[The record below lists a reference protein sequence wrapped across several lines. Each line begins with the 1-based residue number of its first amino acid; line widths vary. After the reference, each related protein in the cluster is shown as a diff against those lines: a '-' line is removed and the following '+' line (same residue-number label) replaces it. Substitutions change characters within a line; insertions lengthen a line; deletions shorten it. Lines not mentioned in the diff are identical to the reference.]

1 MMSSWFTYTD
11 EIGPEK
17 ILYVYDPEVGMKGI
31 IVVDT
36 WSLGGAGGGT
46 RMLPDI
52 TTEEMFGLARA
63 MTYKFAMLD
72 LPVGGSKSGIWADPS
87 LPPEKKEAI
96 LMAYG
101 RALKPLLEAG
111 VTVGPDMGT
120 DSRDVD
126 TICRGAGV
134 ESRISGLSL
143 QEKDG
148 EPMENHATGY
158 GVVVAAQAACE
169 FAGIDIKGATVALEG
184 FGKAGGGVA
193 RYIAEAGAKL
203 VAVST
208 VDGAIYN
215 KDGLDVKK
223 LLTDRKSMG
232 DRAVTDYPDAKK
244 IKTAELFSLPVDV
257 LVPGARPYVINEKN
271 AEKIGAKVIS
281 SIANNPITNGAH
293 EILFKRKI
301 HVVPDFVSNAG
312 GVLVAVVDVLG
323 GTVDDLFKALRE
335 VIPPNVKETL
345 TGAREEKIPPMMLAI
360 KQIRE
365 KIIKQRRRE
374 IEPPSFEEL
383 ITMLKERLKI

>member
-1 MMSSWFTYTD
+1 MSSWFTYTD

-17 ILYVYDPEVGMKGI
+17 ILYVYDPEVGMKGV
-31 IVVDT
+31 IVIDT

-52 TTEEMFGLARA
+52 TTGEMFGLARA

-96 LMAYG
+96 LRAYG

-111 VTVGPDMGT
+111 VTVGPDMGI

-126 TICRGAGV
+126 AICRGAGV
-134 ESRISGLSL
+134 ESKISGLSL

-158 GVVVAAQAACE
+158 GVVAAAQAACE
-169 FAGIDIKGATVALEG
+169 FSGIDIRGASVALEG

-208 VDGAIYN
+208 VGGAIYN
-215 KDGLDVKK
+215 ENGLDVNK
-223 LLTDRKSMG
+223 LLADRRGKG
-232 DRAVTDYPDAKK
+232 DSAVTEYPDARK
-244 IKTAELFSLPVDV
+244 IKPAELFLLPVDV
-257 LVPGARPYVINEKN
+257 LVPGARPSVINEKN
-271 AEKIGAKVIS
+271 AKKIKAKVIS
-281 SIANNPITNGAH
+281 SIANNPITAGAH
-293 EILFKRKI
+293 EILFTRKI
-301 HVVPDFVSNAG
+301 QVVPDFISNAG
-312 GVLVAVVDVLG
+312 GVMVAVVDVLG

-335 VIPPNVKETL
+335 VIPLNVKETL
-345 TGAREEKIPPMMLAI
+345 TGAREEKIPPMMLAV
-360 KQIRE
+360 KQVRD

-374 IEPPSFEEL
+374 VETPSFEEL
-383 ITMLKERLKI
+383 IAMLKKRLKI